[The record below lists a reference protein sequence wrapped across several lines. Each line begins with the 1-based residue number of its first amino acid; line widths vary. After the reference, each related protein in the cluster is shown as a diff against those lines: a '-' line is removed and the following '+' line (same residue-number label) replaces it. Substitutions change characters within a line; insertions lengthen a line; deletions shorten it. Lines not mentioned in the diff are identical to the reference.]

1 MTPSLRRALA
11 AIACLA
17 GPSALPAYAQFPH
30 CALPSPDVE
39 PNDTTAT
46 ASPLNRSPQVP
57 WHVVP
62 SNGSIDPAGDL
73 DHFRIDLVAGQR
85 LWLLVDTA
93 VPPIG
98 SRDSFVRVIAP
109 DGTVIAEDDDDG
121 TAFDLSTW
129 TVVSQDAAA
138 IAGLQVPSTGTYV
151 IRVSAASAA
160 DRMSYRL
167 YTAVTGSE
175 SEAEVEP
182 NDATPVQPMGVFEN
196 TVLAEIGPGDVDH
209 FWGGVLGNGPRMIL
223 TDGAVSVAAPTD
235 LTLSLVFFSS
245 LPIDSSGTGGAEA
258 VMIPEGGSVVRITAN
273 PSLTGTRPYRYGLFY
288 IGDACNLPVS
298 LESFAIE

>member
-1 MTPSLRRALA
+1 MTPSLCRALVA
-11 AIACLA
+11 LCCLT
-17 GPSALPAYAQFPH
+17 GPLALPSYAQFPH

-57 WHVVP
+57 GHVVP

-98 SRDSFVRVIAP
+98 SRDSFVRVISP
-109 DGTVIAEDDDDG
+109 DGTVLAQNDNDG

-138 IAGLQVPSTGTYV
+138 IAGLEVPATGTYV
-151 IRVSAASAA
+151 IRVSAASPA
-160 DRMSYRL
+160 DRMAYRL
-167 YTAVTGSE
+167 YTAVSANA
-175 SEAEVEP
+175 SEAEIEP
-182 NDATPVQPMGVFEN
+182 NDTTPIQPMGLEG
-196 TVLAEIGPGDVDH
+196 TVLGTISPGDVDVY
-209 FWGGVLGNGPRMIL
+209 WGGVLGNGPRMVL

-235 LTLSLVFFSS
+235 LTLSLLTFSS
-245 LPIDSSGTGGAEA
+245 LPVDSSGIGGAEA
-258 VMIPEGGSVVRITAN
+258 VMIPEGGSIVRITAP
-273 PSLTGTRPYRYGLFY
+273 PSLTGVRPYRYGLFY
-288 IGDACNLPVS
+288 IGDSCNLPVS
-298 LESFAIE
+298 LQSFAVE